1 MNKLIKYFILI
12 SFTFVACK
20 KITTELSERTINE
33 TSETVSEISKKSGI
47 IKVLHPER
55 NYSRTAINKV
65 FTLKKIEMHAE
76 ALKRGQKENIKNAVF
91 TDGYTGK
98 RLLGGISKYEFD
110 HVRSSEYIYK
120 KYKSILTDEEIAQV
134 VNCNENILTTST
146 KINRAKGKWPLESL
160 LNNTKKR
167 EELGIN
173 SLLANQAIKNADE
186 GIKRKVNELILKK

>member
-12 SFTFVACK
+12 CFTFVACK
-20 KITTELSERTINE
+20 KITRELSERSIIE
-33 TSETVSEISKKSGI
+33 TSETVGEISKKSSI
-47 IKVLHPER
+47 IKVLNTER
-55 NYSRTAINKV
+55 KYSRTAINKV
-65 FTLKKIEMHAE
+65 FTLKKAEMHAQ

-91 TDGYTGK
+91 IDGYTGK

-110 HVRSSEYIYK
+110 HVRSSEYIHK
-120 KYKSILTDEEIAQV
+120 KYKSILTDEQIAQV

-146 KINRAKGKWPLESL
+146 KINRAKGKWPMENL
-160 LNNTKKR
+160 LNNTSKA

>member
-1 MNKLIKYFILI
+1 MNKLVKYFILI
-12 SFTFVACK
+12 SITLIACK
-20 KITTELSERTINE
+20 RTTTELSERSIIE

-47 IKVLHPER
+47 ITVLNPER
-55 NYSRTAINKV
+55 NYNRTAINKV
-65 FTLKKIEMHAE
+65 FKLKKTEMHAE

-98 RLLGGISKYEFD
+98 RLLGGSSYEFD

-160 LNNTKKR
+160 LNNTEKK

-186 GIKRKVNELILKK
+186 GIKRKVSELILKK